1 MSGKVSKGRL
11 RKPDNL
17 QNHFNEEKRRKRQ
30 SEEKERRRRE
40 IKKCNDCILS
50 FYNGYYGDHGIWPK
64 KLLDGKVHLGITFS
78 KIRLDICKYVNLYLY
93 TENHQL
99 SLK

>member
-1 MSGKVSKGRL
+1 MERCQKAGCVSPITSKITLTKIKGEKDRARR
-11 RKPDNL
+11 RKGG
-17 QNHFNEEKRRKRQ
+17 EEKLKNAMIAFLVFIMATM
-30 SEEKERRRRE
+30 E
-40 IKKCNDCILS
+40 ITV
-50 FYNGYYGDHGIWPK
+50 FGRK

>member
-1 MSGKVSKGRL
+1 MATMEITVFGR
-11 RKPDNL
+11 
-17 QNHFNEEKRRKRQ
+17 
-30 SEEKERRRRE
+30 
-40 IKKCNDCILS
+40 
-50 FYNGYYGDHGIWPK
+50 K
-64 KLLDGKVHLGITFS
+64 KLMDGKVHLGITFS

>member
-1 MSGKVSKGRL
+1 MIAFLLFIMATMEITVFGR
-11 RKPDNL
+11 
-17 QNHFNEEKRRKRQ
+17 
-30 SEEKERRRRE
+30 
-40 IKKCNDCILS
+40 
-50 FYNGYYGDHGIWPK
+50 K
-64 KLLDGKVHLGITFS
+64 KLLDEKVHLGITFS